1 MTTLLER
8 AFTGQSNHPH
18 VQEVTRDDEPR
29 PGLESGPGGERGRLR
44 LDDGGRMSAA
54 DGHGALD
61 PPRTT
66 VSITPAVVAAAV
78 QAVVLTVAS
87 VGYGFHRDELYF
99 RMLAPAW
106 GYVDQPPLTPWLART
121 LTSVVADEPWAM
133 RLPATLA
140 SAASV
145 VLLGLIARELG
156 GDRRAVALAAWGGAF
171 AGLPLALGHALLTS
185 TIDLP
190 LTLGVVLT
198 ALVALRSDPR
208 WWLLAGALAGAAT
221 WNRLL
226 VPLLMLGLVL
236 GLAVL
241 GPREPLRTRWPW
253 LGAAVAGVLAAPNLV
268 YQATNGWPQV
278 AMGAALSEN
287 NADDVRTT
295 LPLILLVAIGPL
307 LVPVWVAGVVQAW
320 RMPHARWVL
329 VWAVVVV
336 GFTLASGAQPHYPVA
351 TLEVLYAAGCV
362 PVSVWI
368 GRRAGRRALV
378 VGALVLN
385 AVVSAVIALPVL
397 PVSVLGRTP
406 VPDINIVAADQVG
419 WPEHV
424 GRIAEAFRL
433 ADDPGAVIITS
444 NYGEAGAVDRFG
456 PALGLPAPHSG
467 QNDLGKLAGPPEGTR
482 TVVLVGYQGPSVE
495 DLFASCEVVA
505 RLDNDAGVPN
515 EEQDAPVAVCTD
527 PLLPWSQ
534 IWPRFAHLD

>member
-1 MTTLLER
+1 M
-8 AFTGQSNHPH
+8 AQSTAGAP
-18 VQEVTRDDEPR
+18 P
-29 PGLESGPGGERGRLR
+29 GPGPVSLR
-44 LDDGGRMSAA
+44 P
-54 DGHGALD
+54 ALL
-61 PPRTT
+61 
-66 VSITPAVVAAAV
+66 AAAV
-78 QAVVLTVAS
+78 QALVLTVAS

-121 LTSVVADEPWAM
+121 FTSLVSDEAWAL
-133 RLPATLA
+133 RIPATLA
-140 SAASV
+140 SGASV
-145 VLLGLIARELG
+145 VLVGAIARELG
-156 GDRRAVALAAWGGAF
+156 GDRRAVALAAWGAAF

-208 WWLLAGALAGAAT
+208 WWLLAGALAGIAT

-226 VPLLMLGLVL
+226 VPLLVL
-236 GLAVL
+236 GLLLGLALL
-241 GPREPLRTRWPW
+241 GPRAPLRTRWPW
-253 LGAAVAGVLAAPNLV
+253 LGAVVALVLAAPTIV
-268 YQATNGWPQV
+268 YQATHGWPQL

-307 LVPVWVAGVVQAW
+307 LVPVWLAGLVQAW
-320 RMPHARWVL
+320 RTPRARWVV
-329 VWAVVVV
+329 VWAAVVVA
-336 GFTLASGAQPHYPVA
+336 FTLGSGAQPHYPVA

-368 GRRAGRRALV
+368 GHRGGRRALV

-385 AVVSAVIALPVL
+385 AAVSAVIALPLL
-397 PVSVLGRTP
+397 PVSVLGSTP
-406 VPDINIVAADQVG
+406 VPDINTVAADQVG

-424 GRIAEAFRL
+424 GRIAAAFRL

-456 PALGLPAPHSG
+456 PALGLPAPYSG
-467 QNDLGKLAGPPEGTR
+467 QNDLGTGPAPPEGTR
-482 TVVLVGYQGPSVE
+482 TVVLVGYQGPSVA
-495 DLFASCEVVA
+495 DLFAKCEVVA

-527 PLLPWSQ
+527 PVLPWSRL
-534 IWPRFAHLD
+534 WPRFAHLD

>member
-1 MTTLLER
+1 M
-8 AFTGQSNHPH
+8 
-18 VQEVTRDDEPR
+18 
-29 PGLESGPGGERGRLR
+29 SG
-44 LDDGGRMSAA
+44 A

-66 VSITPAVVAAAV
+66 VSVTPAVVAAAV

-121 LTSVVADEPWAM
+121 LTSVVADEPWAI
-133 RLPATLA
+133 RLPATVA

-171 AGLPLALGHALLTS
+171 AGLPLALGHALLSS

-226 VPLLMLGLVL
+226 VPLLMLGLLL

-241 GPREPLRTRWPW
+241 GPREPLRTPWPW
-253 LGAAVAGVLAAPNLV
+253 LGAALAGVLAAPNLV

-320 RMPHARWVL
+320 RMPRARWVL

-385 AVVSAVIALPVL
+385 AVVSSVIALPVL

-424 GRIAEAFRL
+424 GRIAEAYRL

-482 TVVLVGYQGPSVE
+482 TAVLVGYQGPLVE

-505 RLDNDAGVPN
+505 RLDNGTAVPN

>member
-1 MTTLLER
+1 M
-8 AFTGQSNHPH
+8 
-18 VQEVTRDDEPR
+18 
-29 PGLESGPGGERGRLR
+29 SG
-44 LDDGGRMSAA
+44 A
-54 DGHGALD
+54 DGHVAVD
-61 PPRTT
+61 PPRTS
-66 VSITPAVVAAAV
+66 VGVAPAVVAAAV
-78 QAVVLTVAS
+78 QAVVLTIAS
-87 VGYGFHRDELYF
+87 FGYGFHRDELYF
-99 RMLAPAW
+99 RMLPPAW
-106 GYVDQPPLTPWLART
+106 GYVDQPPMTPWLART
-121 LTSVVADEPWAM
+121 LTSLVADEPWAL
-133 RLPATLA
+133 RIPATLA

-190 LTLGVVLT
+190 LTLGVVLA
-198 ALVALRSDPR
+198 ALVALRSDAR

-221 WNRLL
+221 WNRHL
-226 VPLLMLGLVL
+226 VPLLMLGLGL
-236 GLAVL
+236 GLAIL

-253 LGAAVAGVLAAPNLV
+253 LGVLVAVLLAAPNLV

-287 NADDVRTT
+287 NADDVRAT

-320 RMPHARWVL
+320 RMPRARWVL
-329 VWAVVVV
+329 VWAIVIV

-368 GRRAGRRALV
+368 GRRSGRRAIV

-419 WPEHV
+419 WSEHV

-467 QNDLGKLAGPPEGTR
+467 QNDLGSLPGPTEGTR
-482 TVVLVGYQGPSVE
+482 TAVVVGYQGPSVE

-505 RLDNDAGVPN
+505 RLDNGTGVPN

-534 IWPRFAHLD
+534 LWPRFAHLD

>member
-1 MTTLLER
+1 M
-8 AFTGQSNHPH
+8 
-18 VQEVTRDDEPR
+18 
-29 PGLESGPGGERGRLR
+29 
-44 LDDGGRMSAA
+44 
-54 DGHGALD
+54 
-61 PPRTT
+61 
-66 VSITPAVVAAAV
+66 
-78 QAVVLTVAS
+78 
-87 VGYGFHRDELYF
+87 
-99 RMLAPAW
+99 
-106 GYVDQPPLTPWLART
+106 
-121 LTSVVADEPWAM
+121 
-133 RLPATLA
+133 
-140 SAASV
+140 

-226 VPLLMLGLVL
+226 VPLLMLGLLL

-241 GPREPLRTRWPW
+241 GPREPLRTPWPW
-253 LGAAVAGVLAAPNLV
+253 LGAALAGVLAAPNLV

-320 RMPHARWVL
+320 RMPRARWVL

-385 AVVSAVIALPVL
+385 AVVSSVIALPVL

-424 GRIAEAFRL
+424 GRIAEAYRL

-456 PALGLPAPHSG
+456 PAQGSRRPTAARTTSESWPARPRAPARRCSSG
-467 QNDLGKLAGPPEGTR
+467 TRGHWSRTCSRRARSWPVSTTARRCPTRSRTPRSRCAPTPCCRGHRSGRASPTSTERPSGAAGDRRGPPS
-482 TVVLVGYQGPSVE
+482 GPVVE
-495 DLFASCEVVA
+495 DPCEACPGQDEQHAS
-505 RLDNDAGVPN
+505 
-515 EEQDAPVAVCTD
+515 
-527 PLLPWSQ
+527 
-534 IWPRFAHLD
+534 

>member
-1 MTTLLER
+1 LL
-8 AFTGQSNHPH
+8 
-18 VQEVTRDDEPR
+18 
-29 PGLESGPGGERGRLR
+29 
-44 LDDGGRMSAA
+44 
-54 DGHGALD
+54 
-61 PPRTT
+61 
-66 VSITPAVVAAAV
+66 
-78 QAVVLTVAS
+78 
-87 VGYGFHRDELYF
+87 
-99 RMLAPAW
+99 
-106 GYVDQPPLTPWLART
+106 
-121 LTSVVADEPWAM
+121 
-133 RLPATLA
+133 
-140 SAASV
+140 
-145 VLLGLIARELG
+145 
-156 GDRRAVALAAWGGAF
+156 
-171 AGLPLALGHALLTS
+171 
-185 TIDLP
+185 
-190 LTLGVVLT
+190 
-198 ALVALRSDPR
+198 
-208 WWLLAGALAGAAT
+208 
-221 WNRLL
+221 
-226 VPLLMLGLVL
+226 L

-241 GPREPLRTRWPW
+241 GPREPLRTPWPW
-253 LGAAVAGVLAAPNLV
+253 LGAALAGLLAAPNLV

-320 RMPHARWVL
+320 RMPRARWVL

-368 GRRAGRRALV
+368 GRRSGRRALV

-385 AVVSAVIALPVL
+385 AVVSSVIALPVL

-456 PALGLPAPHSG
+456 HALGLPAPHSG
-467 QNDLGKLAGPPEGTR
+467 QNDLGNLPGPPEGTR

-505 RLDNDAGVPN
+505 RLDNGTGVPN